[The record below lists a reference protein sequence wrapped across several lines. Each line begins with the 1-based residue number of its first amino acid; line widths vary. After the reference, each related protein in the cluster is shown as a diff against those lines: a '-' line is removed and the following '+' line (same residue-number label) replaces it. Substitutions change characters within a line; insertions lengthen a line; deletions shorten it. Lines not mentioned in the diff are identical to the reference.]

1 MVWNSY
7 FVHGEKFKIPEK
19 YSKLSISE
27 ERVTTRRIVA
37 FCLLLI
43 YRNAQNNLQFKVSEG
58 QTNKKKWIQIFKYIY
73 RRIKCQL
80 FA

>member
-19 YSKLSISE
+19 YSKLSISG

-43 YRNAQNNLQFKVSEG
+43 YRNAQNNLQKW
-58 QTNKKKWIQIFKYIY
+58 TKKNEYKYLNIFTGVLSANYLHK
-73 RRIKCQL
+73 
-80 FA
+80 